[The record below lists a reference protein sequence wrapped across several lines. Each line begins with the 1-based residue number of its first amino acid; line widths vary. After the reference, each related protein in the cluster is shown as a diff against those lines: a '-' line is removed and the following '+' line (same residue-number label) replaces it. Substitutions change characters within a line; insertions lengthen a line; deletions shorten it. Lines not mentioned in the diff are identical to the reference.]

1 MSTDRATT
9 APKTSTVAGAIAG
22 NLTVMLPAEGPS
34 LTPGLA
40 RALLIL
46 VTRTAERRLSTS
58 ALPPAA

>member
-1 MSTDRATT
+1 MSTAGATT
-9 APKTSTVAGAIAG
+9 ARETSTVAGAIAG
-22 NLTVMLPAEGPS
+22 NLTVMLPTEGPT

-46 VTRTAERRLSTS
+46 VRRTAERRLSTT